1 MSKKRLITWTDIGHF
16 RGLGHSLEAIE
27 ELLGMKLFSGTEK
40 SEDMIDFSLD
50 HPGITTGKEIPKCQG
65 T

>member
-1 MSKKRLITWTDIGHF
+1 MPKKRLITWTKIGHF
-16 RGLGHSLEAIE
+16 RGLGHSLDAIE
-27 ELLGMKLFSGTEK
+27 ELLGMKLFSDIEK

-50 HPGITTGKEIPKCQG
+50 HPSITTGKESPNGG